1 MAMTKGL
8 RRNANELQARV
19 LKRGRDST
27 GRSMRGYVLFASA
40 LMLVPYPGAATNL
53 GPIGPTYPIQE
64 PSLLGQI
71 HERLREKERTGELA
85 RLEQE
90 ARTRG
95 VDSVRNPKPIAGIR
109 PTETARTFYYDPTF
123 VLDRNI
129 VDDKGRVLFAAGTRK
144 NPLEVVALT
153 THLLFFDARDTKQV
167 TRAKDL
173 IQHYRGGL
181 KPILVGG
188 SYLDLMKSWRLRVYY
203 DQHGILV
210 KRLGITQVPAIVSQE
225 GMRLRIDELVI

>member
-1 MAMTKGL
+1 MFL
-8 RRNANELQARV
+8 
-19 LKRGRDST
+19 
-27 GRSMRGYVLFASA
+27 
-40 LMLVPYPGAATNL
+40 PYPGAAINL
-53 GPIGPTYPIQE
+53 GQIGPTYPIHE
-64 PSLLGQI
+64 PSLLDQI
-71 HERLREKERTGELA
+71 HQRLREKEQTGELA

-90 ARTRG
+90 ARIRG
-95 VDSVRNPKPIAGIR
+95 VESVRNPRPIEGIR

-153 THLLFFDARDTKQV
+153 QHLLFFDARDTKQV